1 MVWND
6 VFMKIYISIYKYN
19 FYVVLLFIFRKNM
32 YCYLSI
38 GILKLDFEYNLN
50 EKFYLEKIYLFIY
63 KGEIFMFYIG

>member
-38 GILKLDFEYNLN
+38 GILKLDFE
-50 EKFYLEKIYLFIY
+50 
-63 KGEIFMFYIG
+63 